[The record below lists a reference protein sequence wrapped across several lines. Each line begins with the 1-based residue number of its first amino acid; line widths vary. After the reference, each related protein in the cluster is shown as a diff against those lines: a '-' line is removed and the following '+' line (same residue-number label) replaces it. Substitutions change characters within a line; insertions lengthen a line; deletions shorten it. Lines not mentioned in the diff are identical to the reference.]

1 MKKLACF
8 LTILFAG
15 IQSWA
20 FETVSVIKEVTV
32 YQNGAKIVREAYVN
46 IPSGSSEVIF
56 TDLTSSLRNN
66 SVQVELEGNAILLSA
81 TPRINYLKEKEK
93 SRLVKV
99 LQDSL
104 QLIDNQLK
112 ILAGE
117 KSVYSGEEKLINEN
131 NKLGSEQSGVQVTE
145 LKLLSDFYRTRLMEI
160 NKKVISI
167 ESKEQELKNTKIRI
181 QRQLNDLNALQN
193 KPVGEIVLN
202 LEANIST
209 RIKVRISYLTTN
221 AGWYP
226 VYDIRSESTVKP
238 IKLIYK
244 ANVYQ
249 STGYD
254 WKDVRM
260 SVSTRNPEAD
270 QNRPI
275 LNPWFIDF
283 YQPVQQVLREYKTAR
298 APAAAAMNIYQ
309 EAELD
314 EKIAAE
320 PIQYVVTESSGMMAT
335 EYAIENKQ
343 SIPSDSK
350 EHMVA
355 VKDFEVDAKYT
366 YHSVPKLSDGVFLLA
381 KLADFGS
388 LSLLPGKANLF
399 NQGMYVGQSD
409 IDPFTTADTLMI
421 SLGRDEKISIKRTV
435 LKDLTARQTIG
446 ANIKETKGFELLIK
460 NNKNIP
466 VDLEILDNIPISK
479 NKEIEVNLDDDGGG
493 NLMKEY
499 GRLLWRIQL
508 KPGENKKINY
518 SFSVKYPKDKTISG
532 W

>member
-209 RIKVRISYLTTN
+209 RIKVRIS
-221 AGWYP
+221 GGHRHSHIFP
-226 VYDIRSESTVKP
+226 VITC
-238 IKLIYK
+238 
-244 ANVYQ
+244 
-249 STGYD
+249 
-254 WKDVRM
+254 
-260 SVSTRNPEAD
+260 
-270 QNRPI
+270 
-275 LNPWFIDF
+275 
-283 YQPVQQVLREYKTAR
+283 
-298 APAAAAMNIYQ
+298 
-309 EAELD
+309 
-314 EKIAAE
+314 
-320 PIQYVVTESSGMMAT
+320 
-335 EYAIENKQ
+335 
-343 SIPSDSK
+343 
-350 EHMVA
+350 
-355 VKDFEVDAKYT
+355 
-366 YHSVPKLSDGVFLLA
+366 
-381 KLADFGS
+381 
-388 LSLLPGKANLF
+388 
-399 NQGMYVGQSD
+399 
-409 IDPFTTADTLMI
+409 
-421 SLGRDEKISIKRTV
+421 
-435 LKDLTARQTIG
+435 
-446 ANIKETKGFELLIK
+446 
-460 NNKNIP
+460 
-466 VDLEILDNIPISK
+466 
-479 NKEIEVNLDDDGGG
+479 
-493 NLMKEY
+493 
-499 GRLLWRIQL
+499 
-508 KPGENKKINY
+508 
-518 SFSVKYPKDKTISG
+518 
-532 W
+532 